1 MESFIQ
7 SEGELLINLQNML
20 HTEWLTPLM
29 KGITFMSD
37 YGVIEIALCLVLM
50 ICRKT
55 RRLGIICA
63 ASLAL
68 SFICCNLILKPIIDR
83 PRPWEMLNAL
93 KVMMPDP
100 GDASFPSG
108 HSSSAMSVAMAVF
121 LASRPLKNVSKGPD
135 GTRDYDTVQCLG
147 WGGIGADPRTVHIW
161 GIIAIVFALL
171 TGVSRMYLGMHFPSD
186 VLAGLIL
193 GALSAY
199 IIHIVFKKI
208 ETSRGIIGSKGN
220 NMNGKLE

>member
-1 MESFIQ
+1 
-7 SEGELLINLQNML
+7 ML